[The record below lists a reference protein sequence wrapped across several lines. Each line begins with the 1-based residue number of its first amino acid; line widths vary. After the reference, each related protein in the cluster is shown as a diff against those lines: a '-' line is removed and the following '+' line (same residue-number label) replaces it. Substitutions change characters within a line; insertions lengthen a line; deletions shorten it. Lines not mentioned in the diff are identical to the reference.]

1 MFNFFLGGCIMRNS
15 DKVSFVC
22 FTNGGTRGNGK
33 TIGTKIR
40 FTNDRTRYTKAL
52 GKLGVASVVWVDLP
66 NAMTKSQALDY
77 LRGSNDASISEQVYQ
92 DAIAAAA
99 RRLRPASKAV
109 KTVKK
114 TQ

>member
-1 MFNFFLGGCIMRNS
+1 MRNS

-22 FTNGGTRGNGK
+22 FTNGGSRGNGK

-66 NAMTKSQALDY
+66 KAMSKTEAIDY
-77 LRGSNDASISEQVYQ
+77 LRASKDATISERVYQ
-92 DAIAAAA
+92 DAIAN
-99 RRLRPASKAV
+99 ASKRLMPTQKVA
-109 KTVKK
+109 KTPKPAK
-114 TQ
+114 ASK

>member
-1 MFNFFLGGCIMRNS
+1 MRNS

-99 RRLRPASKAV
+99 RRLRPAVKAV
-109 KTVKK
+109 KAVKK
-114 TQ
+114 SK

>member
-1 MFNFFLGGCIMRNS
+1 MRNS

-66 NAMTKSQALDY
+66 NAMTKTQALDY
-77 LRGSNDASISEQVYQ
+77 LRGSTDASISEQAYQ
-92 DAIAAAA
+92 DAISAAA
-99 RRLRPASKAV
+99 RRLRPASKVA

-114 TQ
+114 AK

>member
-1 MFNFFLGGCIMRNS
+1 MRNS

-22 FTNGGTRGNGK
+22 FTDGGTRGNGK

-52 GKLGVASVVWVDLP
+52 GKLGVSSVVWVDLP
-66 NAMTKSQALDY
+66 NAMTKTQALDY
-77 LRGSNDASISEQVYQ
+77 IKNSNDASISAQAYQ

-99 RRLRPASKAV
+99 RRLRPAGKKAV
-109 KTVKK
+109 KTVKSK
-114 TQ
+114 

>member
-1 MFNFFLGGCIMRNS
+1 MRNS

-109 KTVKK
+109 KTVQK
-114 TQ
+114 TK

>member
-1 MFNFFLGGCIMRNS
+1 MRNS

-22 FTNGGTRGNGK
+22 FTNGGSRTNGK

-52 GKLGVASVVWVDLP
+52 GKLGVSSVVWVDLP
-66 NAMTKSQALDY
+66 NAMTKSQAIDY
-77 LRGSNDASISEQVYQ
+77 LRASTDATISEQAYQ
-92 DAIAAAA
+92 DAIASAA
-99 RRLRPASKAV
+99 RRLRPAGKVA

-114 TQ
+114 GK